1 MRRTLA
7 LALACGALWAS
18 VLPFES
24 EARDRRCRPARNG
37 ARTDDCVS
45 YAFFEAFPTSG
56 AGTTSAC
63 DTTAPT
69 GAKGEQLTFSRAST
83 AYCTKTASGG
93 LATTGIA
100 DGDLVSLS
108 NNVARVEYD
117 GAGTLGLRVEP
128 ARTNSTLQSQS
139 FDSPTWSKTASGVA
153 IPTVTANAATAPD
166 GTTTAERVQI
176 PATTTTQYSFVSQ
189 GSACPATSTGSIYIR
204 GNGTSGTIEMWFGSP
219 GACLSCSY
227 VSGSWSR
234 CFKSGNVAGFFVIG
248 NDGAN
253 CGSGTR
259 SAQDVFI
266 WQAQCETGTYASS
279 PILTTTATAQRVA
292 ESPYFTIPS
301 STIGSFAASASM
313 PDAYVALVTRPVG
326 IAYADANNRFDP
338 VVASISKP
346 TNINFSQVI
355 GGSTKLITSPA
366 TFNANITNRVAV
378 YVDGSTAGVIV
389 NGSETTS
396 SSGVL
401 GPLTNVTRYYVGA
414 WSAAGYESGGVVTR
428 ACLDPDPTR
437 CR

>member
-1 MRRTLA
+1 MRRALAAVLA
-7 LALACGALWAS
+7 LAALGAS

-24 EARDRRCRPARNG
+24 EARDRRCRRTRNG

-45 YAFFEAFPTSG
+45 YAFFEAFPASG

-69 GAKGEQLTFSRAST
+69 GAKGEALTFTRASA

-117 GAGTLGLRVEP
+117 GAGVLGLRVEN
-128 ARTNSTLQSQS
+128 ARTNATLQSQS

-219 GACLSCSY
+219 GACLSCAY
-227 VSGSWSR
+227 VSGSWTR
-234 CFKSGNVAGFFVIG
+234 CAKSGNAAGFFVIG
-248 NDGAN
+248 NDGTN

-266 WQAQCETGTYASS
+266 WQAQCETAGYATS
-279 PILTTTATAQRVA
+279 PILTTTATAQRLA
-292 ESPYFTIPS
+292 ETP
-301 STIGSFAASASM
+301 SFAAITGNEVVSAGSAAAN
-313 PDAYVALVTRPVG
+313 AYVPWTGASGTGGLLWESATGRYLHFNGTTVRTFDGTNEPSVAHSLTAG
-326 IAYADANNRFDP
+326 TNKRF
-338 VVASISKP
+338 ASAWS
-346 TNINFSQVI
+346 
-355 GGSTKLITSPA
+355 GA
-366 TFNANITNRVAV
+366 TFSVFNVSDGTSNTLAF
-378 YVDGSTAGVIV
+378 DGSMTAGTALFV
-389 NGSETTS
+389 GYS
-396 SSGVL
+396 SSNGWIDGVISR
-401 GPLTNVTRYYVGA
+401 V
-414 WSAAGYESGGVVTR
+414 
-428 ACLDPDPTR
+428 CLDTDPAR